1 MGNALVIDDELD
13 ICLMMNRHLQ
23 NLRFEPQYALTI
35 KDARSKI
42 DHSAFELMFIDL
54 NLTDGSGFDILRYA
68 RALNLTAKLIVISAH
83 DSEAG
88 KALELGASLFISKPF
103 TIKTINEAL
112 KKLNFITN

>member
-1 MGNALVIDDELD
+1 MGKAIVIDDELD

-23 NLRFEPQYALTI
+23 NLHFDSQYALTI

-42 DHSAFELMFIDL
+42 DHFAFELMFIDL

-68 RALNLTAKLIVISAH
+68 RELNLTAKMIVISAH

-88 KALELGASLFISKPF
+88 KALQLGASLFISKPF